1 MGFICNGKC
10 KSKARLQNKT
20 VIITGANT
28 GIGKYTALDLYKRGA
43 RVILACRDIKKAELA
58 VEFINQECTSLTA
71 DQLGELKVVHLDLS
85 SLSSVRKCAEQ
96 ILKEENHVHILINN
110 AGVMMCPRTL
120 TEDGYELQFA
130 TNHLG
135 HFLFTML
142 LLPRILRS
150 APARIVNVASTAHVT
165 GNSMS
170 FDDINLEKSYSSLRA
185 YGRSKLAN
193 ILFTRELAK
202 KLKGTNVTCYSL
214 HPGVVDTE
222 LSRHFDQTVFPGMKW
237 FYQNCGKIFMK
248 TPEQGAQTTLYCA
261 VDETLANESGEYYDD
276 CQKVTPSQLAQND
289 ELAKELWDVSVEM
302 VKLGSYNPFGK
313 EDQVI

>member
-1 MGFICNGKC
+1 MGLIFNGKC
-10 KSKARLQNKT
+10 TSKARLDNKT
-20 VIITGANT
+20 VVITGANT
-28 GIGKYTALDLYKRGA
+28 GIGKYTALDLYRRGA
-43 RVILACRDIKKAELA
+43 RVILACRDTQKAESA
-58 VEFINQECTSLTA
+58 VECIKQECNKIEP
-71 DQLGELKVVHLDLS
+71 DELGELRVVHLDLS

-96 ILKEENHVHILINN
+96 ILRDEKYIHILINN

-142 LLPRILRS
+142 LLPRILSS
-150 APARIVNVASTAHVT
+150 APARIVNVASKAHIT
-165 GNSMS
+165 GNSLS
-170 FDDINLEKSYSSLRA
+170 LDDINLEKSYSSLRA

-202 KLKGTNVTCYSL
+202 KLNGTNVTVYSL

-222 LSRHFDQTVFPGMKW
+222 LSRHLDQVVFPGSKW
-237 FYQNCGKIFMK
+237 FYQNVGKIFMK
-248 TPEQGAQTTLYCA
+248 SPEQGAQTTLYCA
-261 VDETLANESGEYYDD
+261 LDEKLANESGEYYDD

-289 ELAKELWDVSVEM
+289 ELAKQLWDVSVEM
-302 VKLGSYNPFGK
+302 VKLGSYNPFQK
-313 EDQVI
+313 NELVK